1 MSAWLGKW
9 LNEEERQLLQHSIQE
24 LERVEGQQDLM
35 FFGRIQGTKKDY
47 NIIMGLDYWGKKL
60 YPKV

>member
-24 LERVEGQQDLM
+24 LERVEG
-35 FFGRIQGTKKDY
+35 
-47 NIIMGLDYWGKKL
+47 
-60 YPKV
+60 

>member
-9 LNEEERQLLQHSIQE
+9 INEEERQLLQHSIQE
-24 LERVEGQQDLM
+24 LERVEGLQDFM

-47 NIIMGLDYWGKKL
+47 NIIMGLDY
-60 YPKV
+60 